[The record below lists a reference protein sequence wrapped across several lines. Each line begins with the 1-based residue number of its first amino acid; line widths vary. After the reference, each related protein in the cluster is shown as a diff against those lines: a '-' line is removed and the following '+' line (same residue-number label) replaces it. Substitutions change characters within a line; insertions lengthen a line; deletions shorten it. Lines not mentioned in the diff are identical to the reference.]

1 MAVVAVL
8 VAALGTGCQILPGQT
23 YTGEG
28 TYYAGD
34 GSGNCSYPAGGSVLY
49 AAMNEEDYEGSL
61 NCGAYI
67 EATGPRGTVTVKVVD
82 RCPECAPG
90 DVDFSPQAFD
100 VIAERRAGR
109 VPISWHLVN
118 APAGIGNVQVV
129 VKDGSNPWWIGFQV
143 RQHAT
148 IVTGL
153 EVLVSG
159 SWVTVERLQYNYFVA
174 PAGLGNGPFT
184 LRLTDI
190 HGAQLTAPGITLS
203 PSAVQATNLQFP
215 RP

>member
-1 MAVVAVL
+1 MAVVGVL
-8 VAALGTGCQILPGQT
+8 VAALATGCQILPGQT

-67 EATGPRGTVTVKVVD
+67 EATGPRGTVTVKIVD

-109 VPISWHLVN
+109 VPITWHLVN

-159 SWVTVERLQYNYFVA
+159 SWVAVERLEYNYFVA
-174 PAGLGNGPFT
+174 PSGLGAGPFS

-190 HGAQLTAPGITLS
+190 HGAQLTVSGITLS
-203 PSAVQATNLQFP
+203 PSVVQGTSLQFP